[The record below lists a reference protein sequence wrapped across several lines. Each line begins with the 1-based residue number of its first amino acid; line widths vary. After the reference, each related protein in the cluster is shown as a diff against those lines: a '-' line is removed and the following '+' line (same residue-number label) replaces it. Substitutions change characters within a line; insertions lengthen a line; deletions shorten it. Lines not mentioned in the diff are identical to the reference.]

1 MTVPTVTGNCHL
13 GKRESATCEG
23 ELMAILH
30 KLMSGASRFPDEI
43 GVFVTYQFVALT
55 VASKSGWTRLGLSA
69 NENERSS
76 SLHNGYSEGSVF
88 LFGAPPL
95 SRRLGFGSAS

>member
-1 MTVPTVTGNCHL
+1 VKVSLSYLRSVTIFSMSD
-13 GKRESATCEG
+13 SAE
-23 ELMAILH
+23 ILH